1 MAQSRFN
8 VQFLNVNNMK
18 QITQDTI
25 EFIRQNVDTSNRR
38 ALAKQ
43 LGISRH
49 IFYKIL
55 RQHNI
60 EYENR
65 FKYHKTHYE
74 ELVAKHYPN
83 MSGYEIAKKFGV
95 SATSVFRWAR
105 KLGVKHTLQTVNRLK
120 DKRIASASYACDA
133 QARKKATETMRRKR
147 RADILR
153 LMSGLPQETNL
164 KISFVPKRT
173 MKCICR
179 LKSKYNYF
187 QDVKVG
193 GDYTLYYDSD
203 TTRSPREDYY
213 VRRYRLAFVQA

>member
-1 MAQSRFN
+1 ME
-8 VQFLNVNNMK
+8 
-18 QITQDTI
+18 QITEGMIDY
-25 EFIRQNVDTSNRR
+25 IRQNIDTSSRR
-38 ALAKQ
+38 ALARQ
-43 LGISRH
+43 LGLSRYK
-49 IFYKIL
+49 FYKLL

-74 ELVAKHYPN
+74 ELVVKYYPN

-105 KLGVKHTLQTVNRLK
+105 KLGVKHTPQTIKRLK
-120 DKRIASASYACDA
+120 DKCIDSASYACNA